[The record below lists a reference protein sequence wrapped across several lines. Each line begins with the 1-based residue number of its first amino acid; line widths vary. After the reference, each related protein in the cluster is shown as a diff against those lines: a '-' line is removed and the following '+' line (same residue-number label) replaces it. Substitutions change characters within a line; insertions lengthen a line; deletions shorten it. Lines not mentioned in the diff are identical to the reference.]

1 MIEERK
7 TAVYRAFAVDPTTQP
22 SYVFGTAQ
30 RVGLANYPNLQ
41 SIFNTEYSVG
51 VGLQIR
57 NDIRALAGRKVKSL
71 KHFVVCRG
79 AAGGTILGDVCTIAN
94 VCSIVS
100 SSTGEVVAINGA
112 DMNGISAI
120 PADARI
126 FYQYTVQVE
135 PASNVTPVLNDTIFF
150 QELSYL
156 ELEYYVD

>member
-1 MIEERK
+1 MEQR

-51 VGLQIR
+51 AGLRIR
-57 NDIRALAGRKVKSL
+57 DDIRALAGRKVKSMRMSMVL
-71 KHFVVCRG
+71 RG
-79 AAGGTILGDVCTIAN
+79 TAGGTILGDVCLVELKAA
-94 VCSIVS
+94 IVS
-100 SSTGEVVAINGA
+100 SASGEIIAAIDA
-112 DMNGISAI
+112 DMNGASAI
-120 PADARI
+120 PADARL

-150 QELSYL
+150 QELTYL
-156 ELEYYVD
+156 EVEYYVD